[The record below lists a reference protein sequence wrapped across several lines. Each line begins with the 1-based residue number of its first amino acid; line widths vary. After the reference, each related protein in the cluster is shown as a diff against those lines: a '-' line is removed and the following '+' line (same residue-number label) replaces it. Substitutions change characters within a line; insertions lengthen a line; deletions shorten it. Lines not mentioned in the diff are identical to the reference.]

1 MTNQEQYL
9 KKANELYEQIA
20 FIHSEKVKFWN
31 GNVIFTW
38 QWWLGVVLTVVPWI
52 LWFYFRNFDKSC

>member
-9 KKANELYEQIA
+9 KKANELYEQIT

-31 GNVIFTW
+31 VNVIFTW
-38 QWWLGVVLTVVPWI
+38 QWWLGVVFNGCSVDFIVL
-52 LWFYFRNFDKSC
+52 F